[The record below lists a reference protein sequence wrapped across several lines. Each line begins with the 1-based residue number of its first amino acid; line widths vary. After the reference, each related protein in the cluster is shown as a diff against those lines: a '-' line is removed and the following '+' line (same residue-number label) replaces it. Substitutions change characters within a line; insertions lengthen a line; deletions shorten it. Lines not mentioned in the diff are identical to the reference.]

1 MTELQAKEEQTIET
15 VCAHVACGG
24 SLTDLCKTWD
34 VPYHQVIRWIHTNK
48 KLNDQYNLAIAA
60 RSEWAIESILNVM
73 NKIINADITKLY
85 NDHGGLKPISDWPQ
99 EAAYF
104 VKSIETKEIF
114 EHNNGERV
122 YVGDLKKVTMNNKEK
137 MIELAGKHLAMFA
150 ERVDL
155 TSGGMSLEQ
164 IIAQARKKSD
174 ESK

>member
-1 MTELQAKEEQTIET
+1 M
-15 VCAHVACGG
+15 
-24 SLTDLCKTWD
+24 
-34 VPYHQVIRWIHTNK
+34 
-48 KLNDQYNLAIAA
+48 
-60 RSEWAIESILNVM
+60 
-73 NKIINADITKLY
+73 
-85 NDHGGLKPISDWPQ
+85 
-99 EAAYF
+99 
-104 VKSIETKEIF
+104 KSIETKEIF